1 MAVKHTMPKI
11 SQEELDLM
19 DRVSHRAS
27 PLYTNAC
34 LHSID
39 DQLKSIVNQNRA
51 IIGILRD
58 ILNVEFHS

>member
-1 MAVKHTMPKI
+1 MAVKHTMPKV

-19 DRVSHRAS
+19 DRVSHQAS

-34 LHSID
+34 LDSID
-39 DQLKSIVNQNRA
+39 DHLKAIVNQNRA

-58 ILNVEFHS
+58 ILTVNFHS

>member
-1 MAVKHTMPKI
+1 MAVKHTMSKV

-19 DRVSHRAS
+19 DRVSHQAS

-34 LHSID
+34 LDSID
-39 DQLKSIVNQNRA
+39 DQLKAIVNQNRA

>member
-1 MAVKHTMPKI
+1 MAVKHTMSKV

-19 DRVSHRAS
+19 DRVSHQAS

-34 LHSID
+34 LDSID
-39 DQLKSIVNQNRA
+39 DQLKTIVNQNRA

-58 ILNVEFHS
+58 ILNVEFHN